1 MRQGGV
7 LVGADGEEAGPA
19 QWTQLPQAA
28 RLLTQHP
35 LVAPWCSDTPSEPQG
50 AQAGGLQRSGQHQ
63 GAGGQ
68 QTSALSL
75 VPAVIHAGCKK
86 SDL

>member
-1 MRQGGV
+1 MRQGRV
-7 LVGADGEEAGPA
+7 LVGADREEAGPA
-19 QWTQLPQAA
+19 QWTQLPQATG
-28 RLLTQHP
+28 LLTQHP

-50 AQAGGLQRSGQHQ
+50 AQAGGLQRSGH
-63 GAGGQ
+63 